1 MSEADLQTKVL
12 RLLWC
17 YNGIPVENPKKIGTP
32 DVAFIHGWIECKY
45 LDQYPVKKGTI
56 VRIEHFTGKQR
67 LWLMKHSAFGGN
79 CFLWLQVG
87 KEHLIFKGWY
97 AAKHVG
103 RVTANELRKNA
114 LYHSLVFPNITKL
127 TEIGIICSSKTV

>member
-1 MSEADLQTKVL
+1 MSEADLQGKVL
-12 RLLWC
+12 RRLWFLH
-17 YNGIPVENPKKIGTP
+17 GIPVENVKKAGTP
-32 DVAFIHGWIECKY
+32 DIAFIHGWIECKY
-45 LDQYPVKKGTI
+45 LDQYPARKGTI

-87 KEHLIFKGWY
+87 QEHLIFTGWY

-103 RVTANELRKNA
+103 RVAAHELRKNA
-114 LYHSLVFPNITKL
+114 LYCSTIFPCQLQLKK
-127 TEIGIICSSKTV
+127 IGLMCP